1 MPVRPEPTQR
11 CWTRSG
17 NTSFGS
23 PLSLRSHLPRV
34 PIYRWFGNRGVVP
47 VLALPFLLFSV
58 AADNPSSGQGK
69 VNRNVLYGGGK
80 FAILLIDLH
89 AHNMASCHVDAG
101 VELADIIRMA
111 GEGKTRELEISR
123 ASVYRVLAASKGGL
137 IPNRTRPGAGCRDI
151 TTGRAT
157 SGPVPAGAPRGSQIL
172 LPAS

>member
-1 MPVRPEPTQR
+1 MLDTERKYIIRIAIVVAIPSTACAHLQMVRQSR
-11 CWTRSG
+11 CRS
-17 NTSFGS
+17 
-23 PLSLRSHLPRV
+23 L
-34 PIYRWFGNRGVVP
+34 
-47 VLALPFLLFSV
+47 LALPFLLFSV